1 MWRCRDEVK
10 FIKELAGNVTKFIGV
25 ERDHEST
32 ERLKDNLTRNL
43 PDVDTQAIETDLR
56 SWQGPDERVDIVLLF
71 NILYYLNFN
80 ERPDLFLKLQQQ
92 WLIKGGL
99 VAIVHCSKRIAPH
112 ELWKILR
119 SPLLMWEDIEP
130 DLHGAGFGKVHEYE
144 MLTEYDHSDPD
155 EYLLSFYRFLIG
167 RDITLHE
174 LRDAIMAASPGKSKQ
189 TYCVGILKR

>member
-1 MWRCRDEVK
+1 M
-10 FIKELAGNVTKFIGV
+10 
-25 ERDHEST
+25 
-32 ERLKDNLTRNL
+32 
-43 PDVDTQAIETDLR
+43 
-56 SWQGPDERVDIVLLF
+56 LLF

-80 ERPDLFLKLQQQ
+80 ERQDLFLKLQQQ

-130 DLHGAGFGKVHEYE
+130 DLLEAGFGKVHEHE

-155 EYLLSFYRFLIG
+155 EYLLSFYQALIG
-167 RDITLHE
+167 RSITPHE
-174 LRDAIMAASPGKSKQ
+174 LQDAIIAADPGKSEQ
-189 TYCVGILKR
+189 TYYVAILKG